1 MEDLTV
7 SIVTYNNEKVLPMIL
22 KSLSN
27 TRNVSFSVT
36 VVDNASKDESC
47 NIVSTMLPHADIIR
61 LDKNVGYGRANNV
74 AIAKTAAKYHL
85 VVNPDVSFPPDLLER
100 CISFMEEHKDVV
112 LLSPRVFFPDGHEQ
126 FLPKCKPTPAY
137 LAGGVIEQITGR
149 DNALRNAYTLR
160 DKDIDSVKDIDFAT
174 GCFML
179 MRTDPLKRL
188 NGFDER
194 FFLYFE
200 DADLTLRMQKFG
212 RTVYVPSLI
221 ITHAWN
227 RENMKKRGIKH
238 ELASLLKFWVK
249 WRSGREDSLNDRKQ

>member
-1 MEDLTV
+1 
-7 SIVTYNNEKVLPMIL
+7 
-22 KSLSN
+22 
-27 TRNVSFSVT
+27 
-36 VVDNASKDESC
+36 
-47 NIVSTMLPHADIIR
+47 
-61 LDKNVGYGRANNV
+61 
-74 AIAKTAAKYHL
+74 
-85 VVNPDVSFPPDLLER
+85 
-100 CISFMEEHKDVV
+100 
-112 LLSPRVFFPDGHEQ
+112 
-126 FLPKCKPTPAY
+126 
-137 LAGGVIEQITGR
+137 
-149 DNALRNAYTLR
+149 
-160 DKDIDSVKDIDFAT
+160 
-174 GCFML
+174 ML

-249 WRSGREDSLNDRKQ
+249 WRSGREDSFNDRKQ